1 MYRCCWMGEVR
12 KVPKGKY
19 VFPGSNPALRSAV
32 TIMLPVMILYGLYV
46 QIHGDY
52 SPGGGF
58 QGGVIVASALVL
70 YHMVFGEAQ
79 ISRVVSASFPRVMS
93 ATGFLLYV
101 ATGAISMIAGKSFL
115 SYFFAMFDAV
125 SEQKLGI
132 FVVEL
137 GVGLT
142 VCGSMVSIYFDFA
155 SREK

>member
-1 MYRCCWMGEVR
+1 MLGD
-12 KVPKGKY
+12 
-19 VFPGSNPALRSAV
+19 NPALRYA
-32 TIMLPVMILYGLYV
+32 TTLMLPVMVLYGLYV
-46 QIHGDY
+46 QVHGDY

-70 YHMVFGEAQ
+70 SQMVFGEIP
-79 ISRVVSASFPRVMS
+79 ISGVVLTSFLRGMG
-93 ATGFLLYV
+93 ATGLLLYL
-101 ATGAISMIAGKSFL
+101 ATGAASMFVGKSFL
-115 SYFFAMFDAV
+115 SYFFSIFDAV

-137 GVGLT
+137 GVGLV